1 MVVGEWFSVVSKF
14 MGILDENVLAY
25 VKFFGWKF
33 ISQRKGGIKELC
45 V

>member
-1 MVVGEWFSVVSKF
+1 MVSVVSKN
-14 MGILDENVLAY
+14 MDSRDENVLAY

-33 ISQRKGGIKELC
+33 TSQRKGSIKELC